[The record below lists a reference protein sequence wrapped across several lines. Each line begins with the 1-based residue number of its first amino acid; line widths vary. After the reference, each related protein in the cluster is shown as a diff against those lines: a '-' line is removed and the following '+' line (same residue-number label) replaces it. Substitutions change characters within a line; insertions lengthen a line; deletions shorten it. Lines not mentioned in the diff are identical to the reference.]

1 MLGVVRGGEVYTQGH
16 TMFWVFAK
24 GISNQI
30 SGSYY
35 VQGVLRQQ
43 QIYLFSGQLLQ
54 ALHVLKYSG
63 VKAYSA

>member
-1 MLGVVRGGEVYTQGH
+1 MLGIMPGGEVYTLGH
-16 TMFWVFAK
+16 TMCWVFAK

-43 QIYLFSGQLLQ
+43 QIYLFSEHLLQ
-54 ALHVLKYSG
+54 ALHGAEVFWG
-63 VKAYSA
+63 

>member
-1 MLGVVRGGEVYTQGH
+1 MC
-16 TMFWVFAK
+16 WVFAK

-43 QIYLFSGQLLQ
+43 QIYLFSGHLLQ

-63 VKAYSA
+63 IKAYSA